1 MALSLDQ
8 IRTARE
14 NKISDDVMV
23 DTIARKHPDYAE
35 KIQLARQQNISSQAI
50 MSAIEKR
57 LSTQTANNEQQQSVN
72 PEQKDGNVNPLYIT
86 KKQKSLMDHFVSGL
100 AEKSTSGQ
108 LAKFA
113 DGNNSEQPNT
123 EDPKFWGSLAES
135 AGEIVGDLPFMA
147 AGATIGTI
155 VGGAAGGTVGPV
167 GTAVGGVAG
176 GLFGTMAM
184 PAFLKASLTEYRDY
198 VNKGNDL
205 TFGEFLQ
212 RADQVASKTLTEGA
226 FGIILG
232 AVNKVMPLLKENK
245 TVGNLFNNKYV
256 QKSGSVALETTAVA
270 TIPKLSQGELPT
282 SEDWAH
288 AAAIVAGFNLLK
300 APKAIRERYIKE
312 GEASGKS
319 PEEFAKSGVA
329 QDIFNEIHAEPKEKL
344 SKKIEELPKNK
355 KAVAEK
361 AVSKGLIDNPE
372 DLNRML
378 TKYDQ
383 TYQNLPG
390 KKLND
395 KTRAFLKNF
404 AGIRTLPVEQ
414 IKGESDVPRPKMSEV
429 EKLRRY
435 GRDLQVAKSNGDQ
448 AAIKEA
454 QRKVDLQK
462 KRMKNQEKSTVVEK
476 PIDKPTEKSIE
487 KELVKP
493 ESSTESTTEKTN
505 VKPEESSK
513 KEAQLQAQ
521 IDKVNKQPD
530 STIKT
535 AKLRALNKNL
545 AFVKKKT
552 KKPKVVQPIIETTG
566 EGAEQRLDFKKP
578 RSVRLIE
585 TAKSAKETLS
595 DPKGLAHKLNTKIF
609 NFLAPLEKLET
620 DLTTSEKVSTKI
632 KQAQSAASEVN
643 SVLEN
648 GIYDNVTDTFV
659 TGSLKDVYV
668 GRGKRWST
676 LRRGKAD
683 SEYNIQDFDV
693 YRTSRQALKRQ
704 SEGKKTGIDTA
715 VAQKDVARLK
725 QKYEPIVQDMFK
737 FQKETSEHYGKNML
751 GDKGLEQWNKDA
763 HSSLYRVMDY
773 GKDSMVKQG
782 SLNPTKWWKPFEGS
796 TRQIIP
802 PSESDAKNLSMMISN
817 SRKNDSI
824 LQYKKQVEA
833 GNLPGKVVKS
843 KGRKAPKEMA
853 TELKLDPDSQEM
865 ADLLYDQS
873 RKDAFFTE
881 GGKLRGWDNGKVFE
895 IEVPKEV
902 YDTFSSLAP
911 SDTGFFTNIFKK
923 TNQLFSKAIV
933 LEPIKAVS
941 IFGRDALSS
950 LIYSKT
956 GSNPLSIFKAMK
968 GIIGN
973 SESWKKFQ
981 AQGGDTYATRLML
994 RGERQAKISQLAE
1007 EHGNIT
1013 LVPFKKMAEFFKK
1026 SHQAMT
1032 ASVPFAEYERALQKF
1047 GDTEIGRTQA
1057 LVESKSVTYNPNNK
1071 GSSKLAK
1078 IAANVMP
1085 FFNVM
1090 LQEPA
1095 MIAKNLKRPLFV
1107 AKGLAYITM
1116 PSLLLKMYNEGNPD
1130 YDDMNPILKASCWH
1144 FYTPLGHFAI
1154 PIPWLLGATFKAL
1167 PEAMYDYLKNN
1178 DKDGLKGLNSYVA
1191 SQLSGT
1197 FPPIAV
1203 AGYELASGKKLNTPA
1218 ATAASMFLPIEG
1230 RTSPTVVPRRLENL
1244 PPEQQYTS
1252 KTNQL
1257 SRQWGQLWGV
1267 SPIKTENFIKT
1278 FLPGIGQD
1286 ALAIMDEILY
1296 ATGMS
1301 EDLRPEQREKNF
1313 LAMGK
1318 FLYEQTPSNTKYT
1331 EKFYNMLEK
1340 SGMDD
1345 KRGLPNNHKQLQKE
1359 SKKISSLFKKFRDV
1373 ETQKMNPRDKKIE
1386 LQEIQKQINDAFKNA
1401 VLSNETNGD

>member
-1 MALSLDQ
+1 MLSIENIQ
-8 IRTARE
+8 KARDAGY
-14 NKISDDVMV
+14 DD
-23 DTIARKHPDYAE
+23 DSIIESIERKDPQFGSRI
-35 KIQLARQQNISSQAI
+35 KLAKESGYDSSAI
-50 MSAIEKR
+50 MQSIEKR
-57 LSTQTANNEQQQSVN
+57 LSSQPKETQPVDNEQQEDS
-72 PEQKDGNVNPLYIT
+72 NVKPLDIT
-86 KKQKSLMDHFVSGL
+86 KEQKSLMDHFVSGL
-100 AEKSTSGQ
+100 KEKSVSGQ
-108 LAKFA
+108 LSKFVSG
-113 DGNNSEQPNT
+113 DNSEKPNT
-123 EDPKFWGSLAES
+123 EDPKFWGSLAQS
-135 AGEIVGDLPFMA
+135 TGEIVGDIPYMA
-147 AGATIGTI
+147 AGATIGSI
-155 VGGAAGGTVGPV
+155 IGGSAGLAGGPI
-167 GTAVGGVAG
+167 GTAVGGVTG
-176 GLFGTMAM
+176 GLFGTMAV

-205 TFGEFLQ
+205 TFGDFLQ
-212 RADQVASKTLTEGA
+212 RADKIASKTLTEGA
-226 FGIILG
+226 FGIVLG
-232 AVNKVMPLLKENK
+232 AINKVMPLLKANAV
-245 TVGNLFNNKYV
+245 VGHLFNNKVV
-256 QKSGSVALETTAVA
+256 QKAGSAALETAAVA

-282 SEDWAH
+282 TEDWAH
-288 AAAIVAGFNLLK
+288 AAAIVLGFNLLK
-300 APKAIRERYIKE
+300 APKAIRERYVKE
-312 GEASGKS
+312 AEASGKS

-329 QDIFNEIHAEPKEKL
+329 QDIFNEIHVEPKEKV
-344 SKKIEELPKNK
+344 SKQIEDLPKNK
-355 KAVAEK
+355 KDVADK
-361 AVSKGLIDNPE
+361 AVSKGLIDSPE
-372 DLNRML
+372 DLNRMI
-378 TKYDQ
+378 KQYDDV
-383 TYQNLPG
+383 YQNLPG

-404 AGIRTLPVEQ
+404 ANVRTLPVEQ
-414 IKGESDVPRPKMSEV
+414 ITGESKVPRPKMSES
-429 EKLRRY
+429 EKLRRA
-435 GRDLQVAKSNGDQ
+435 GRDLQVAKSNGDVV
-448 AAIKEA
+448 AIKEA

-462 KRMKNQEKSTVVEK
+462 KRMKNLENSKPKETEKPVEK
-476 PIDKPTEKSIE
+476 PIQKEVVKS
-487 KELVKP
+487 
-493 ESSTESTTEKTN
+493 ESSPENTIQKTDVNPQES
-505 VKPEESSK
+505 SSK

-535 AKLRALNKNL
+535 AKLRALKKNL
-545 AFVKKKT
+545 AFVKKKS
-552 KKPKVVQPIIETTG
+552 KAEKPVQPITESTG
-566 EGAEQRLDFKKP
+566 EGAEQRLDFKKS

-609 NFLAPLEKLET
+609 NFLAPLEKLEA
-620 DLTTSEKVSTKI
+620 DIPTTEKVSTKI
-632 KQAQSAASEVN
+632 KQAQSAASEIN
-643 SVLEN
+643 SVMEN
-648 GIYDNVTDTFV
+648 GIFDNISNTFV

-676 LRRGKAD
+676 LKRGKAD
-683 SEYNIQDFDV
+683 SEYNIQDFDT
-693 YRTSRQALKRQ
+693 YRTSRQSLKRQ
-704 SEGKKTGIDTA
+704 GEGKKTGVDTA
-715 VAQKDVARLK
+715 IAQKDVARLK

-796 TRQIIP
+796 TRRIIP

-817 SRKNDSI
+817 SKKNDSI

-833 GNLPGKVVKS
+833 GNLPGRIVQS
-843 KGRKAPKEMA
+843 KGRKAPKEMT
-853 TELKLDPDSQEM
+853 TELGLDPESTEM

-881 GGKLRGWDNGKVFE
+881 GGRLRGWDNGKAFE

-911 SDTGFFTNIFKK
+911 NDTGFLTNIFKK
-923 TNQLFSKAIV
+923 TNQVFSRGIV

-956 GSNPLSIFKAMK
+956 GSNPISIFKAMQ

-981 AQGGDTYATRLML
+981 AQGGDTYASRLML
-994 RGERQAKISQLAE
+994 RADRQAKISELAN

-1013 LVPFKKMAEFFKK
+1013 MVPFKKLGSFLQKT
-1026 SHQAMT
+1026 HQALT
-1032 ASVPFAEYERALQKF
+1032 ASVPFAEYERALEKY
-1047 GDTEIGRTQA
+1047 GDTPTGRTQA
-1057 LVESKSVTYNPNNK
+1057 LIESKLVSYNPNVK
-1071 GSSKLAK
+1071 GSSKIAK
-1078 IAANVMP
+1078 IIANISP

-1090 LQEPA
+1090 LQEPS
-1095 MIAKNLKRPLFV
+1095 MLAKNLKRPLFV
-1107 AKGLAYITM
+1107 AKGLAYMTM
-1116 PSLLLKMYNEGNPD
+1116 PTLLLKMYNDGNPD
-1130 YDDMNPILKASCWH
+1130 YDDMNPVLKASCWH
-1144 FYTPLGHFAI
+1144 IYTKDRHYAA

-1167 PEAMYDYLKNN
+1167 PEALYDYLKNN
-1178 DKDGLKGLNSYVA
+1178 DPDGFKGLLSYVA

-1197 FPPIAV
+1197 FPPLAV

-1218 ATAASMFLPIEG
+1218 ATLAGMFLPIEG

-1267 SPIKTENFIKT
+1267 SPIKVENFIKT
-1278 FLPGIGQD
+1278 FLPGLGQD
-1286 ALAIMDEILY
+1286 ALAIMDEIMY
-1296 ATGMS
+1296 ATGMA

-1318 FLYEQTPSNTKYT
+1318 FLYDQTPSNTKYT

-1340 SGMDD
+1340 SGMDE

-1359 SKKISSLFKKFRDV
+1359 NKKISSLFKRFRDV
-1373 ETQKMNPRDKKIE
+1373 ETQQMNPRDKKIE
-1386 LQEIQKQINDAFKNA
+1386 LQEIQKEINDAFKNA
-1401 VLSNETNGD
+1401 VLNTGE